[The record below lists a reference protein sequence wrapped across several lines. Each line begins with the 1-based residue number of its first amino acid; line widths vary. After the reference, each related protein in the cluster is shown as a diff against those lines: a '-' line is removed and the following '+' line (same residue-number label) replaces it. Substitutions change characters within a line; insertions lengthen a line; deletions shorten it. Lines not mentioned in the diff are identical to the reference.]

1 VIVSRREAL
10 TRLVAIT
17 GMSVIGAE
25 LWLTGCAR
33 SDKAA
38 GPFSAAEIA
47 LMDEIGETII
57 PETDTPGAKAAGV
70 GAFMAMMV
78 SDCYDAASH
87 AIFQGGLAKVDDVA
101 RKRFRK
107 PFVDCSAQDRTT
119 LLNELDREQ
128 RSYTQRRAAD
138 AAPHY
143 FRLMKDLALLGYF
156 TSEIGCTKALRY
168 IESPGAYHGDVPY
181 RKGDRAWVNPSRRTT

>member
-10 TRLVAIT
+10 ARLVAIT

-25 LWLTGCAR
+25 FWLTGCAR
-33 SDKAA
+33 SDKATR
-38 GPFSAAEIA
+38 PFTTGDIA

-57 PETDTPGAKAAGV
+57 PETETPGAKAAGI
-70 GAFMAMMV
+70 GPFMAMMV

-87 AIFQGGLAKVDDVA
+87 AIFQGGLVKVDA
-101 RKRFRK
+101 AAQKRFGK
-107 PFVDCSAQDRTT
+107 PFVDCTPPDRTT

-128 RSYTQRRAAD
+128 RSYAEQKAAD

-143 FRLMKDLALLGYF
+143 FRLMKDLTLLGYF
-156 TSEIGCTKALRY
+156 SSEVGCTKALRY

-181 RKGDRAWVNPSRRTT
+181 YAGDRAWVNPSRRTS